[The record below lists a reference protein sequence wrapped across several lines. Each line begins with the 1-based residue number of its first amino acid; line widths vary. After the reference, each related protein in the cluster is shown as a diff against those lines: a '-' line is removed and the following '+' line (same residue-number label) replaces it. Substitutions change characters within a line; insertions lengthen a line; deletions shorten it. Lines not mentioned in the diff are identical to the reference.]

1 VRYFYRSPEVKTDPA
16 KGIDRMSFRSDFFD
30 IVKSTNPALP
40 MGSRESVFLNTI
52 DRGLTAQ
59 HREMGLIRQGIESS
73 ISEAADRYA
82 DASDDA
88 SQTIANE
95 IAYQGEQVR
104 QAVLE
109 AAHEVSWS
117 IDQARVY
124 LGAQITEVRWA
135 VERNTQATQSV
146 LDSLWKT
153 HWIDSR
159 QFFDEGVQ
167 CYESAELEFARERF
181 QKATD
186 ACRTNGFAYQY
197 LGFLSVHDDDQT
209 QALRYFELAAK
220 FAPNNH
226 HKAIAHYHLSRA
238 WHASGNET
246 ASLDHIRLAVAL
258 APKDFP
264 YQFELV
270 RALMRAGLKQ
280 DAIRELRKLILA
292 DLKYWTAAAIN
303 QSLDPMRAEI
313 TVLLGELRD
322 EERSNA
328 NKLSEDFWET
338 FSVVESLPESL
349 PLAFSSAT
357 VGRWRRDA
365 ESLFEQGTIFAYRE
379 IIGAVRVLH
388 RPIIEAVI
396 GRYKKWISD
405 SQASLAKLVAD
416 SQASVNQFCAERQR
430 LIGQVEGVKSILS
443 QQESW
448 LKEQFKSNEHGYGFA
463 LGCGG
468 LLALLGL
475 VIYAG
480 ILLEYFAIKNATG
493 LSDTLGKLLIFL
505 PLIVILPIM
514 VTVRWIL
521 FLGRRRGVRIEAR
534 AKELDIE
541 SKVRASEESALEA
554 KKQAVEELEQ
564 KAEEFNRLRS
574 IYQNN
579 ITLLERRLTIAPAR

>member
-1 VRYFYRSPEVKTDPA
+1 
-16 KGIDRMSFRSDFFD
+16 MSFRNDFFD
-30 IVKSTNPALP
+30 IVRSANPALP
-40 MGSRESVFLNTI
+40 MSSRDSVFLNTI
-52 DRGLTAQ
+52 DRGFTAQ
-59 HREMGLIRQGIESS
+59 VRETDLFRQEIVSNLSESV
-73 ISEAADRYA
+73 DRFRE
-82 DASDDA
+82 ASDDA

-95 IAYQGEQVR
+95 IAYQGEQIS
-104 QAVLE
+104 QAVLDASRE
-109 AAHEVSWS
+109 ISWS

-124 LGAQITEVRWA
+124 LGAQISEVRWA
-135 VERNTQATQSV
+135 VERNTQVTQSV

-167 CYESAELEFARERF
+167 CYESAEREFARERF
-181 QKATD
+181 QKATET
-186 ACRTNGFAYQY
+186 CRTNGFAYQY

-220 FAPNNH
+220 FAPNDH

-258 APKDFP
+258 VPEDFP

-292 DLKYWTAAAIN
+292 DLKYWTAAAID

-313 TVLLGELRD
+313 TALLSELRD
-322 EERSNA
+322 EARSNA

-338 FSVVESLPESL
+338 FRIVESLPESL
-349 PLAFSSAT
+349 PNEFSSAT
-357 VGRWRRDA
+357 VGRWKRDA

-379 IIGAVRVLH
+379 IIAAVKALH
-388 RPIIEAVI
+388 LPIIETAI

-416 SQASVNQFCAERQR
+416 SEASVNRFRAEKQR
-430 LIGQVEGVKSILS
+430 LIEQGERVKSTLS
-443 QQESW
+443 QQECQ
-448 LKEQFKSNEHGYGFA
+448 LKLECQSTEGVYGSA
-463 LGCGG
+463 VGCTGCLAIVG
-468 LLALLGL
+468 LLSCAGL
-475 VIYAG
+475 FLAFLAHNGAVG
-480 ILLEYFAIKNATG
+480 PSDLRFG
-493 LSDTLGKLLIFL
+493 LKIFI
-505 PLIVILPIM
+505 PLIVFLP
-514 VTVRWIL
+514 VVLGARWKG
-521 FLGRRRGVRIEAR
+521 FLERRRGLRLGAR
-534 AKELDIE
+534 REELSIE
-541 SKVRASEESALEA
+541 SKIRASEDVELEA
-554 KKQAVEELEQ
+554 KKHAVEELEQ
-564 KAEEFNRLRS
+564 KAAVFNRLRS

-579 ITLLERRLTIAPAR
+579 ITLLETRLSIANAR

>member
-1 VRYFYRSPEVKTDPA
+1 
-16 KGIDRMSFRSDFFD
+16 MS
-30 IVKSTNPALP
+30 
-40 MGSRESVFLNTI
+40 SRDSVFLNTI
-52 DRGLTAQ
+52 DRGFTAEV
-59 HREMGLIRQGIESS
+59 RELDLFRQEIGSNL
-73 ISEAADRYA
+73 SEAVDRYRE
-82 DASDDA
+82 ASDEA

-95 IAYQGEQVR
+95 IAYQGEQIR
-104 QAVLE
+104 QAALE
-109 AAHEVSWS
+109 ASREICWS

-135 VERNTQATQSV
+135 VERNTQVTQSV

-167 CYESAELEFARERF
+167 CYESAEREFARERF
-181 QKATD
+181 QKATE

-197 LGFLSVHDDDQT
+197 LGFLSVHDDDQA

-220 FAPNNH
+220 FAPNDH

-258 APKDFP
+258 APEDFP

-292 DLKYWTAAAIN
+292 DLKYWTAAAID

-338 FSVVESLPESL
+338 FRVVESLPESL
-349 PLAFSSAT
+349 PLAFSPAT

-379 IIGAVRVLH
+379 IIAAVKTLH
-388 RPIIEAVI
+388 RPIIEAII

-405 SQASLAKLVAD
+405 SEASLAKLVAG
-416 SQASVNQFCAERQR
+416 SQASVNRFRAERQS
-430 LIGQVEGVKSILS
+430 LITEGEVVKISLS
-443 QQESW
+443 QYESQLKQEFES
-448 LKEQFKSNEHGYGFA
+448 KEHGYGSA
-463 LGCGG
+463 LGCTGC
-468 LLALLGL
+468 LALLGL

-480 ILLEYFAIKNATG
+480 ILMEYFAIKKSTG
-493 LSDTLGKLLIFL
+493 LPDTFGKLLIFL
-505 PLIVILPIM
+505 PLILPLPI
-514 VTVRWIL
+514 VVVGRWL
-521 FLGRRRGVRIEAR
+521 VFQGKGRDLRFAAHVKRLG
-534 AKELDIE
+534 IE
-541 SKVRASEESALEA
+541 SKVRASEHAALET
-554 KKQAVEELEQ
+554 KKQADEELEQ
-564 KAEEFNRLRS
+564 ETAAFNRLRL

-579 ITLLERRLTIAPAR
+579 IAELEKRLSIAPAKSKDLAGSTLTRALKGATSRSSA